1 MNPQYP
7 LLEKKFHELQNQLAG
22 TGQDVGSSAYQQAA
36 KEFKRLEPIY
46 QKIQTHKKLT
56 QEISGLKEM
65 QSSGEKDLREMAR
78 VELEVLEQEKARLDA
93 ELDDLLAPR
102 DPQDDR
108 NVIMEIRAGAGGDE
122 AAIFAGDLFRM
133 YTRYAAEKGF
143 AVEPFSSHPTGLGG
157 FKEVVFGIQ
166 GPAAFRHFK
175 FERGVHRVQRVPAT
189 EASGRVH
196 TSTVTVAVMP
206 EAEEVDVQI
215 NPADLRIDVYRSSG
229 AGGQHVNKTESAVRI
244 THIPTGFV
252 VACQDE
258 RSQIKNRAKAMSML
272 RSNLYQMQLDK
283 LAMERRDM
291 RRAQVGTGD
300 RSEKIRTYNFPQDRV
315 TDHRINENFHNLPGI
330 MEGNMDDIV
339 QALLKFEK
347 TRKLEEEQATL

>member
-1 MNPQYP
+1 MNPQHT
-7 LLEKKFHELQNQLAG
+7 LLEKKFHELQNQLADPN
-22 TGQDVGSSAYQQAA
+22 QDVGSGAYQKAA

-46 QKIQTHKKLT
+46 QKIQTHKKLSD
-56 QEISGLKEM
+56 EIIHLKEM
-65 QSSGEKDLREMAR
+65 QSSADKDLRDMAQAEFEAISQDKSR
-78 VELEVLEQEKARLDA
+78 IEA
-93 ELDDLLAPR
+93 ELDELLAPR

-108 NVIMEIRAGAGGDE
+108 NVIVEIRAGAGGDE

-133 YTRYAAEKGF
+133 YARYAADKGF
-143 AVEPFSSHPTGLGG
+143 SVEPYSSHPSGLGG
-157 FKEVVFGIQ
+157 FKEVVFGVQ
-166 GPAAFRHFK
+166 GPDAFRHFK

-215 NPADLRIDVYRSSG
+215 NPADLRIDVYRASG

-244 THIPTGFV
+244 THIPTGTV

-272 RSNLYQMQLDK
+272 RSSIYQMQLDK
-283 LAMERRDM
+283 AEMERRDM

-300 RSEKIRTYNFPQDRV
+300 RSEKIRTYNFPQDRI

-330 MEGNMDDIV
+330 MEGQMDDIV

-347 TRKLEEEQATL
+347 TRKLAEEQASL